1 MNFLK
6 FKNKKLFYESIAI
19 SKLANK
25 IKTPFY
31 LYSLGQLKFNFN
43 NFKKVFKK
51 ISPIICFSV
60 KSNSNLKLIS

>member
-31 LYSLGQLKFNFN
+31 LYSLGQVRKSFQKNF
-43 NFKKVFKK
+43 
-51 ISPIICFSV
+51 
-60 KSNSNLKLIS
+60 